1 MLSRK
6 PFTKAALAWIG
17 IIALLMSPMAFAV
30 IDMEGEGQQAVT
42 YSQETITT
50 APISGEDGGSYYV
63 VSGAGGELTVRAEV
77 GVGGTVGSNLIIEF
91 VFSGMVFMTPPTL
104 TVGAM
109 TADLRL
115 CGRTAK
121 PLDVREAPR
130 G

>member
-6 PFTKAALAWIG
+6 PLSAAGTALIG

-63 VSGAGGELTVRAEV
+63 VSGADNELNVRAEV
-77 GVGGTVGSNLIIEF
+77 GVGGTVGLELDHRVRPQRDGVYDPADVNRGRSERTLA
-91 VFSGMVFMTPPTL
+91 PTAVASRRSL
-104 TVGAM
+104 
-109 TADLRL
+109 
-115 CGRTAK
+115 
-121 PLDVREAPR
+121 
-130 G
+130 